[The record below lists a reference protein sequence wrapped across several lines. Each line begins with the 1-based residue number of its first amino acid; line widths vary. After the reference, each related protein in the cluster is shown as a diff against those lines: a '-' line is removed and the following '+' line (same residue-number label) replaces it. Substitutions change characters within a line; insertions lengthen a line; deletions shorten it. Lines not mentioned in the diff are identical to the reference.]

1 MKTETFT
8 YIIKLYHGETLLDIT
23 KTDYKAVLDFLIQDA
38 LFSIFVIAGFC
49 GLMNGRRLINKHTN
63 RYMYQMYDGLVLKQ
77 QFKNL

>member
-38 LFSIFVIAGFC
+38 
-49 GLMNGRRLINKHTN
+49 
-63 RYMYQMYDGLVLKQ
+63 
-77 QFKNL
+77 FKNNHTKTSFKSFVQYGVCEF